1 MAEIQEQKKMLRAA
15 LYIDGFNLYHP
26 IHENGENFLKWNCLQ
41 TLGKNMASK
50 AGFQLVKVVFC
61 TAFPKHMGQGTKD
74 RYLAYRNAL
83 RARGVHVIEGHYIEE
98 RSTGKWSEKQSDI
111 NVSLSCLFDAVDDVY
126 DVAYLLSADS
136 DQAATAR
143 VFKERFKGKRLIPVA
158 PPNKKVPTKVADYSG
173 KGFVLKISDLEK
185 CVMSNAVQGK
195 KGLIRRPV
203 AYNPPAGWVHPINR
217 P

>member
-1 MAEIQEQKKMLRAA
+1 MADIQEKKSRPRAA

-26 IHENGENFLKWNCLQ
+26 IHETGDNFLKWNCLY
-41 TLGKNMASK
+41 TLGNNMASL

-61 TAFPKHMGQGTKD
+61 TAFPTHKGRGTKD
-74 RYLAYRNAL
+74 RYIAYCNAL

-111 NVSLSCLFDAVDDVY
+111 NVSLSCLFDALDDVY

-143 VFKERFKGKRLIPVA
+143 VFKERFGDKRLIPVA

-173 KGFVLKISDLEK
+173 KGFVIKVLDIEK
-185 CVMSNAVQGK
+185 CVMGNVVPGK
-195 KGLIRRPV
+195 TGLIRRPTE
-203 AYNPPAGWVHPINR
+203 YDPPNGWVHPINR